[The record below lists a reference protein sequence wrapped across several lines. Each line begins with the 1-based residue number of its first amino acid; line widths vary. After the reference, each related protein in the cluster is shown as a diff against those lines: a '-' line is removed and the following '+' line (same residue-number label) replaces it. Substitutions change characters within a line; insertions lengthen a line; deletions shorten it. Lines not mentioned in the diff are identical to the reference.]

1 MKSYMRFKIEKETRW
16 DTSKMDLVTKY
27 FIWAGSQ
34 CLALVNT
41 EEEALEKFNQIK
53 SSYIKGSTTVVLEE
67 DIEFEY

>member
-1 MKSYMRFKIEKETRW
+1 MNRYMKFKIERETRW
-16 DTSKMDLVTKY
+16 DASKMDSVTKY

-53 SSYIKGSTTVVLEE
+53 SSYIKGSTTVILEE
-67 DIEFEY
+67 DIEIK